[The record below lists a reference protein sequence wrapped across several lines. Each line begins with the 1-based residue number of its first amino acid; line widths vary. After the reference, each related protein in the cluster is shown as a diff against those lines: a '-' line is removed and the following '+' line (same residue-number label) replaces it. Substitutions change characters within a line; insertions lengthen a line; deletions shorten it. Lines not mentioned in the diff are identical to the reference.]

1 MHALLCNIKGEMRNF
16 HWSVDVTYFSGCP
29 LQRFSVL
36 PPWEAPKQVCHF
48 PRVIILI
55 SSCSITHYIDY
66 FSCKNFGFSL
76 LVAPCP
82 LSSLPGKQE
91 WSLSAFP
98 LQTAELMEAFP
109 LSVCSSFRWEISDQ
123 INRHEMWQLR
133 SPWSVYKGLCV
144 VLQVSFVTITSGIQ
158 DSLNAYIS
166 PKFTWSFEYEG

>member
-66 FSCKNFGFSL
+66 FSCKNFGLSL

-109 LSVCSSFRWEISDQ
+109 LSVCSPPEGPVQSPLDLHSD
-123 INRHEMWQLR
+123 EKLVTKLTGTKCD
-133 SPWSVYKGLCV
+133 SSEVPGLCIKV
-144 VLQVSFVTITSGIQ
+144 FVLFSK
-158 DSLNAYIS
+158 S
-166 PKFTWSFEYEG
+166 PLLQLHLESRIH